1 MIVEYVWQILG
12 TELFLPSPPPPIREQ
27 PQKGLS

>member
-12 TELFLPSPPPPIREQ
+12 TELFLPSPPIREQ